1 MFLHKEIE
9 LLQRMMLDLGGRVE
23 EAVRRA
29 IHALETRDTAL
40 ARRVE
45 AEDAEVDAE
54 EVALEEECLKV
65 LALHQPVA
73 VDLRV
78 IVSILKINNDLER
91 IGDFAVA
98 IARCAR
104 PAEQAGA
111 LPWPE
116 QLTALTTRATR
127 MTGGALDAFVRFD
140 GRAARVVCLGEEDY
154 KAAFNTL
161 RANVAQTLRET
172 REAGVVDAALDQL
185 AVGRSLQRICGHAV
199 NIAEDVIYMLDGV
212 VVRHKPLEVQPL

>member
-29 IHALETRDTAL
+29 IHALETHDTAL

-45 AEDAEVDAE
+45 AEDAELDAD

-73 VDLRV
+73 GDLRV

-98 IARCAR
+98 IARCVR
-104 PAEQAGA
+104 PAGQDGA
-111 LPWPE
+111 LPWPPQLS
-116 QLTALTTRATR
+116 QLTSHATR
-127 MTGGALDAFVRFD
+127 MTGGSLDAFVRLD

-161 RANVAQTLRET
+161 RANIAQTLRET
-172 REAGVVDAALDQL
+172 REAGVVDSGLDQL

-212 VVRHKPLEVQPL
+212 VVRHKHPEVQK